1 MASSG
6 SGSGLG
12 FTHSRWTMW
21 EPYIDELRKAMNT
34 RSNQEDLHLHALN
47 SRFLNLY
54 ENQLCVSSVDEALAV
69 ISGNLPTLVSTL
81 YWDWKIF

>member
-1 MASSG
+1 
-6 SGSGLG
+6 
-12 FTHSRWTMW
+12 MW

-34 RSNQEDLHLHALN
+34 RSNQEDSHLHALI

-69 ISGNLPTLVSTL
+69 ISGNLMPRIYSLFVL
-81 YWDWKIF
+81 